1 MGKIGSAHCNPKVK
15 PCLNHNDRTN
25 NRAATINKELSFKN
39 EYSCTAKEVRGKID
53 KLYKKA
59 FENFSSYCEQKNGLA
74 KSTGKPKGLQNFTK
88 KDRSYH
94 EFIYEINENTTME
107 QVKELSQKIA
117 DLTGFTPLQTVIH
130 RDETFTNAE
139 GKVETHHHAHAVF
152 FTLDKENGLQLA
164 RKEASLSEANLSKI
178 QDLTAETL
186 QMERGVK
193 RFGNGVSSPKYIQ
206 DYKVYAQFKEQTKEK
221 EKEFAEMQNRLTE
234 TAQILEKKEK
244 EIQSSS
250 NELKSKF
257 DALEEREKAY
267 NEKIRNL
274 EEGNKKAFENL
285 EQDFQKQKSTFKNLI
300 TFGQHNKRVMRNYER
315 AKEALLASAKQIEN
329 DKWRMYREFKDEEEK
344 LRQNAQWHNEQR
356 LKLQQQY
363 QMLEKDNK
371 ELKKLYHES
380 YEKEQVY
387 GNFLK
392 ENCESSALKE
402 YFPELA
408 EEKKQESLERFAKF
422 SKNR

>member
-1 MGKIGSAHCNPKVK
+1 MSKIGSAHCNPKVK

-39 EYSCTAKEVRGKID
+39 EYSCTAKEVRAKID

-117 DLTGFTPLQTVIH
+117 DLTGFTPLQNVIH

-193 RFGNGVSSPKYIQ
+193 RYGNGVSSPKYIQ

-221 EKEFAEMQNRLTE
+221 EKEFAERQNRLTE
-234 TAQILEKKEK
+234 MAQILEKKEK

-315 AKEALLASAKQIEN
+315 AKEALQASIKEQEKEYLERKMELI
-329 DKWRMYREFKDEEEK
+329 REQDK
-344 LRQNAQWHNEQR
+344 LRENAQWHNEQR

-371 ELKKLYHES
+371 ELRKLYHES